1 MRILLLLLSCLLIRA
16 LTPAWADAGLRQT
29 YAITNVDATG
39 NTYRAGGANADGAI
53 AFQSADL
60 GAANAS
66 IYLNG
71 GEIRT
76 YKNNGDSTRAAH
88 MFYRLYPQNITPGDF
103 IQVDLPFAGNVGN
116 DGTQRWAR
124 TDAGINIANG
134 LGPGT
139 YTLEVYWRIDG
150 TFGFFFESNGGSNY
164 KATYTVTRSTLP
176 VSLIDFSVETVQKQV
191 FATWSTASERN
202 NARFDLERSS
212 DARTFERIAQLDG
225 RGTTSTRQHY
235 SAVDE
240 SPQLGINYYRLR
252 QTDTD
257 GAFSY
262 SPIRSVIVR
271 TNGEIVLPGQ
281 PVNESLRIDGLEEAS
296 QLDLMTSQGRLLHRQ
311 KNSGSQA
318 QVDVRSWPN
327 GVYLLRVVDPLGV
340 QVKRVVVL
348 H

>member
-1 MRILLLLLSCLLIRA
+1 MRLLLLLLSCLSAITV
-16 LTPAWADAGLRQT
+16 TPAWADAGLTQT

-39 NTYRAGGANADGAI
+39 NTSRAGGTNPDGAPT
-53 AFQSADL
+53 FQGADL
-60 GAANAS
+60 GTANTS

-76 YKNNGDSTRAAH
+76 FRNNGDSTTSAH

-103 IQVDLPFAGNVGN
+103 IQIDLPLVSTGQ
-116 DGTQRWAR
+116 DGSQRWAR

-150 TFGFFFESNGGSNY
+150 TFLFSFDSNGGNNY

-176 VSLIDFSVETVQKQV
+176 VSLIEFSVKTIQKQV
-191 FATWSTASERN
+191 FASWSTASERN
-202 NARFDLERSS
+202 NARFDLERST
-212 DARTFERIAQLDG
+212 DARTFERIVQLDG
-225 RGTTSTRQHY
+225 HGTTTTRQNY

-240 SPQLGINYYRLR
+240 SPRLGINYYRLR

-257 GAFSY
+257 GKFSY
-262 SPIRSVIVR
+262 SPIRSAVIR
-271 TNGEIVLPGQ
+271 TNGELVLPNQ
-281 PVNESLRIDGLEEAS
+281 PADDLLRIDGLEDAS
-296 QLDLMTSQGRLLHRQ
+296 QIDITTSQGRVVHRQ
-311 KNSGSQA
+311 KNSGSQT
-318 QVDVRSWPN
+318 QVDVRSWPD
-327 GVYLLRVVDPLGV
+327 GVYLLRVADPLGV
-340 QVKRVVVL
+340 QVQRIIVR

>member
-1 MRILLLLLSCLLIRA
+1 MRILLLLISCLSVSALI
-16 LTPAWADAGLRQT
+16 PAWADAGLLQT

-39 NTYRAGGANADGAI
+39 NTYRSGGANADGAP
-53 AFQSADL
+53 AFQGADL
-60 GAANAS
+60 GTANAS

-76 YKNNGDSTRAAH
+76 YANNGDSTRAAH

-124 TDAGINIANG
+124 TDAGLNIANG

-150 TFGFFFESNGGSNY
+150 TFGFFFESNGGNNY

-176 VSLIDFSVETVQKQV
+176 VSLIEFLVKTVQKQV

-212 DARTFERIAQLDG
+212 DARTFERVAQLDG
-225 RGTTSTRQHY
+225 RGTTNTRQNY

-240 SPQLGINYYRLR
+240 SPRLGINYYRLR

-257 GAFSY
+257 GTFSY
-262 SPIRSVIVR
+262 SPIRSAIIR
-271 TNGEIVLPGQ
+271 TNGDIVLPGQ
-281 PVNESLRIDGLEEAS
+281 PVNELLRIDGLEEAS
-296 QLDLMTSQGRLLHRQ
+296 QLDITTSQGRLLHRQ

-318 QVDVRSWPN
+318 QVDVRGWPD
-327 GVYLLRVVDPLGV
+327 GVYLLRIVDALGV
-340 QVKRVVVL
+340 QVKRVVVQ